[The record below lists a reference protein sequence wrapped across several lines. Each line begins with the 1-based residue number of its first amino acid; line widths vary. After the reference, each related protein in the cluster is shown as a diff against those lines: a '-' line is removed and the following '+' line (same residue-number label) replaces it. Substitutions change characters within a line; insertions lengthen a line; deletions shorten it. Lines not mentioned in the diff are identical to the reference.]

1 MARLAT
7 RENGE
12 KYVSDDWDGDDV
24 LSVADDLEVNLT
36 PEQVEAVLTLMA
48 KSFDATI
55 GINWD
60 VIEICI
66 QTVLGE

>member
-12 KYVSDDWDGDDV
+12 KYVNDDWDGDDV

>member
-7 RENGE
+7 RKNGE

>member
-36 PEQVEAVLTLMA
+36 PGQVEAVLTLMA